1 LWYLSGG
8 FIGPLPAN
16 LKAAVVERTPVL
28 VSHPVMPPLAIQI
41 TVKKSDSCLRGR
53 SIIQKELNVG
63 DRHFIHLQSER
74 FTVNAQAES

>member
-28 VSHPVMPPLAIQI
+28 VSHRLMPATIQI
-41 TVKKSDSCLRGR
+41 AVRKSDSCLRGR
-53 SIIQKELNVG
+53 SIIQEELNVG